1 MNLRPLVYTFLRETL
16 YSPMSP
22 SRHQTTATTTLE
34 RGLGAVMRIAV
45 LAAAVSSAIVSLTLA
60 DPARAAIRAPT
71 NIAPQELGSALRLL
85 ATDRRL
91 QILYTTQTVSNR
103 QTAGAVGDLTVDEAL
118 ARLLGGT
125 DLIFRY
131 ADENTIAILPRD
143 VPAPT
148 GEPGA
153 SPRMMPS
160 EDPAPVATEQT
171 TQSSV
176 QSDPTAELTEIV
188 VTGSRIQRRDAT
200 AVGPLTTVTA
210 EDMALAAPTSVGD
223 LLQSLPSVGVS
234 LNSNGSQGTSFGV
247 SSINLR
253 YLGSAEGSG
262 NRTLVLVDGHRFVNA
277 VGGRGFRD
285 FVDLNTIPLGMIER
299 IEVLKDGASAIYGAD
314 AIAGVVNIQ
323 TKRRLDGFE
332 GDVRYGVSDESDAD
346 NYSGFLNWGASAG
359 KLSTLLSVSYSDTKP
374 ILTTS
379 RALTTRALTPLTAA
393 PPSDRGLFT
402 LPRLANNAYF
412 GTPAGFG
419 TASITPIP
427 GSTVGGGAAA
437 DEAFRVATLPA
448 DDFNQMVQGLY
459 ASGPSERLGAFGR
472 ISYEFTDN
480 ISARIE
486 VLYSERSSEQLLS
499 PLSLDIRGSNGYLI
513 AADQPFNPFGT
524 ANGVLLAN
532 ALAFG
537 ADASVPTASRNA
549 FRVQRLMFDVGNRT
563 QNQEIDTRRFAAALE
578 GRTELLGRDWSWELF
593 GSWSKNHAD
602 FTSSNQINLENVY
615 LSQLSPSACAA
626 VPGCVPVNLFGPMTA
641 AQADYIRYNAADE
654 QTAEQTNAAFN
665 VSGDLFDL
673 PAGPVGIAAGYEYRR
688 ESASDIPDPFTA
700 SDSTVL
706 PVIGGVAQLPTTHV
720 TRSPT
725 SGSYDLQEVYAETA
739 VPLIKGVP
747 GIYSFDVDA
756 AVRYSRYSTVGGKA
770 TTKFGVAY
778 RPVED
783 LLVRGTYSQGFRAPS
798 ILELFQGERLI
809 NFQGVDPCNGGGAGR
824 PGCAGVPATYNQAQF
839 NSGLIAGITAGN
851 RNLEPETA
859 DTYSAGLAYTPAA
872 IDGLTLTA
880 DWFEIEVDDAIA
892 TNSATNILN
901 SCANLGIFCDLIQ
914 RGPFGEVVRLTQS
927 VVNLSSIEVAGV
939 DASARYRL
947 RTGIG
952 AFEAALDVS
961 YLDKFRTFIPQPD
974 GSVAVDD
981 RAGKSDQPRSTFPH
995 WKSQASVRYHADLF
1009 GLSWKTRY
1017 IGSTR
1022 DIPGNA
1028 VNGGRLKEIFY
1039 HDLQATLDLDNRG
1052 LDFAIGVDNVFDQ
1065 MPPASAANNPINF
1078 DIYTYDIRGR
1088 YFYVRAGAK
1097 F

>member
-1 MNLRPLVYTFLRETL
+1 MNLASVIYTFLRVTL

-22 SRHQTTATTTLE
+22 SRHQTTAITTLE
-34 RGLGAVMRIAV
+34 RGLGAIMRIAV
-45 LAAAVSSAIVSLTLA
+45 LAAALSSAVVSFALA
-60 DPARAAIRAPT
+60 DPAAAAIRVPT
-71 NIAPQELGSALRLL
+71 NIGPQELDRALRVL

-91 QILYTTQTVSNR
+91 QILYTTQAVSNR
-103 QTAGAVGDLTVDEAL
+103 QTSGAVGDFTVDEAL
-118 ARLLGGT
+118 TRLLGGT
-125 DLIFRY
+125 DLVFRY
-131 ADENTIAILPRD
+131 ADENTIAI
-143 VPAPT
+143 
-148 GEPGA
+148 
-153 SPRMMPS
+153 MPS
-160 EDPAPVATEQT
+160 EERIPAGEAGAESAAPAQIDQSAAAPAQTEG
-171 TQSSV
+171 
-176 QSDPTAELTEIV
+176 TAELTEIV

-323 TKRRLDGFE
+323 TKRSLNGFE
-332 GDVRYGVSDESDAD
+332 GDVRYGVSDEQDAD
-346 NYSGFLNWGASAG
+346 NYSGFLNWGTSTG
-359 KLSTLLSVSYSDTKP
+359 RFSTLLSVSYSDTKP

-379 RALTTRALTPLTAA
+379 RSLTTRALTPLTAP

-427 GSTVGGGAAA
+427 GATAGAGTAA
-437 DEAFRVATLPA
+437 DEAFRIATLPT
-448 DDFNQMVQGLY
+448 DDYNQMVQGLY
-459 ASGPSERLGAFGR
+459 ASGPSERLGVFGR
-472 ISYEFTDN
+472 IAYELSDN
-480 ISARIE
+480 VNARVE
-486 VLYSERSSEQLLS
+486 ALYSERTSEQLLS
-499 PLSLDIRGSNGYLI
+499 PTSLDIRGSNGFLI
-513 AADQPFNPFGT
+513 AADQQFNPFGT
-524 ANGVLLAN
+524 ANGVLAAN

-537 ADASVPTASRNA
+537 ADASVPAASRNA
-549 FRVQRLMFDVGNRT
+549 FRVQRLLFDVGNRS
-563 QNQEIDTRRFAAALE
+563 QRQEIDTRRFAAALE
-578 GRTELLGRDWSWELF
+578 GKSEALGRDWNWELF
-593 GSWSKNHAD
+593 GSWSRNHAD
-602 FTSSNQINLENVY
+602 FNSFNQLNLENVY
-615 LSQLSPSACAA
+615 RSQLSPTACAA
-626 VPGCVPVNLFGPMTA
+626 IAGCVQANLFGPMTGT
-641 AQADYIRYNAADE
+641 QADYVRFNATDL
-654 QTAEQTNAAFN
+654 QTTKQTNAAFN
-665 VSGDLFDL
+665 VSGELFEL
-673 PAGPVGIAAGYEYRR
+673 PAGPLGIAAGYEYRR
-688 ESASDIPDPFTA
+688 ESASDLPDPFAA
-700 SDSTVL
+700 SSSSVL
-706 PVIGGVAQLPTTHV
+706 PVIGGAAQLPTTHV

-725 SGSYDLQEVYAETA
+725 SGSYDLNEIYAETA
-739 VPLIKGVP
+739 VPLLRRLP

-770 TTKFGVAY
+770 TSKFGVAY

-798 ILELFQGERLI
+798 ILELFQGQRQI

-824 PGCAGVPATYNQAQF
+824 PGCAGVPTTYNQAQF
-839 NSGLIAGITAGN
+839 NNGLIAGITAGN

-859 DTYSAGLAYTPAA
+859 DTYSAGLAFTPAA
-872 IDGLTLTA
+872 ISGLTLTA
-880 DWFEIEVDDAIA
+880 DWFEIKVEDAIA

-901 SCANLGIFCDLIQ
+901 SCANLGVFCDLIV
-914 RGPFGEVVRLTQS
+914 RGSLGEVVQLTQA
-927 VVNLSSIEVAGV
+927 VVNLSRIEVAGV
-939 DASARYRL
+939 DTTARYRL
-947 RTGIG
+947 ATGIG

-974 GSVAVDD
+974 GSIMIDD

-995 WKSQASVRYHADLF
+995 WKSQASIRYNAEAY
-1009 GLSWKTRY
+1009 GLAWKTRY
-1017 IGSTR
+1017 IGSSR

-1039 HDLQATLDLDNRG
+1039 HDMQATLDLDGRG
-1052 LDFAIGVDNVFDQ
+1052 LNFAIGIDNLFDQ

-1088 YFYVRAGAK
+1088 YFYVKAGAK

>member
-1 MNLRPLVYTFLRETL
+1 
-16 YSPMSP
+16 
-22 SRHQTTATTTLE
+22 
-34 RGLGAVMRIAV
+34 MRITV
-45 LAAAVSSAIVSLTLA
+45 LAAAISSAVVSFALA
-60 DPARAAIRAPT
+60 DPASAAIRAPT
-71 NIAPQELGSALRLL
+71 NIGPQELDRALRVL
-85 ATDRRL
+85 AADRRL
-91 QILYTTQTVSNR
+91 QILYTTQIVSNR
-103 QTAGAVGDLTVDEAL
+103 QTSGAVGDLTVDEAL
-118 ARLLGGT
+118 DRILGGT
-125 DLIFRY
+125 GLFFRY
-131 ADENTIAILPRD
+131 ADQNTIAIMARNDL
-143 VPAPT
+143 APT
-148 GEPGA
+148 SEQELPLP
-153 SPRMMPS
+153 SPAETSVQPQ
-160 EDPAPVATEQT
+160 APVQR
-171 TQSSV
+171 
-176 QSDPTAELTEIV
+176 DDTAELTEIV

-323 TKRRLDGFE
+323 TRRSLDGIE
-332 GDVRYGVSDESDAD
+332 ADVRYGVSDESDAD

-359 KLSTLLSVSYSDTKP
+359 RFSTLLSVSYSDTKP

-379 RALTTRALTPLTAA
+379 RSLTTRALTPLTAP

-402 LPRLANNAYF
+402 LPRLANSAYF

-419 TASITPIP
+419 TSSITPIP
-427 GSTVGGGAAA
+427 GSTSGGGATA
-437 DEAFRVATLPA
+437 DDAFRIATLPA
-448 DDFNQMVQGLY
+448 DDYNQMVQGLY
-459 ASGPSERLGAFGR
+459 ASGPSERVGAFGR
-472 ISYEFTDN
+472 VSYELTDTV
-480 ISARIE
+480 SARME
-486 VLYSERSSEQLLS
+486 ALYSERTSEQLLS
-499 PLSLDIRGSNGYLI
+499 PTSLDIRGSNGYRI
-513 AADQPFNPFGT
+513 AADQQFNPFGT
-524 ANGVLLAN
+524 ANGIPAAN

-537 ADASVPTASRNA
+537 ADPSVPATSRNA
-549 FRVQRLMFDVGNRT
+549 FRIQRLLFDVANRS
-563 QNQEIDTRRFAAALE
+563 QEQQIDTRRFAAALE
-578 GRTELLGRDWSWELF
+578 GRNELLGHNWSWELF
-593 GSWSKNHAD
+593 GSWSRNHAD
-602 FTSSNQINLENVY
+602 FNSFNQINLENVY

-626 VPGCVPVNLFGPMTA
+626 ISGCVQVNLFGPMTA
-641 AQADYIRYNAADE
+641 EQADYIRFNATDL
-654 QTAEQTNAAFN
+654 QTTKQTNAAFN
-665 VSGDLFDL
+665 VSSELFEL
-673 PAGPVGIAAGYEYRR
+673 PAGALGIAAGYEYRR
-688 ESASDIPDPFTA
+688 ESASDIPDPFAATN
-700 SDSTVL
+700 STVL
-706 PVIGGVAQLPTTHV
+706 PLVSGAAQLPTTHV

-725 SGSYDLQEVYAETA
+725 SGSYDLHEVYAETA
-739 VPLIKGVP
+739 VPLIKGVT
-747 GIYSFDVDA
+747 GIYSLDVDA
-756 AVRYSRYSTVGGKA
+756 AVRYSQYSTVGGKA

-778 RPVED
+778 RPIDD

-798 ILELFQGERLI
+798 ILELFQGERQI

-824 PGCAGVPATYNQAQF
+824 PGCAGVPTTYNQAQF
-839 NSGLIAGITAGN
+839 NNGLIAGITAGN

-859 DTYSAGLAYTPAA
+859 DTYSAGLAFTPAA
-872 IDGLTLTA
+872 IDGLALTA
-880 DWFEIEVDDAIA
+880 DWFEIKVDDAIA

-901 SCANLGIFCDLIQ
+901 SCANLGIFCDLIV
-914 RGPFGEVVRLTQS
+914 RGPLGEVVELTQA
-927 VVNLSSIEVAGV
+927 VVNLSRIEVAGI

-947 RTGIG
+947 RAGIG
-952 AFEAALDVS
+952 DFETALDVS

-974 GSVAVDD
+974 GSISVDE

-995 WKSQASVRYHADLF
+995 WKSQASLRYRTDAY

-1017 IGSTR
+1017 IGSSR

-1028 VNGGRLKEIFY
+1028 VNGGRLKDIFY
-1039 HDLQATLDLDNRG
+1039 HDVQATLDLDGRG

-1088 YFYVRAGAK
+1088 YFYLKAGAK

>member
-1 MNLRPLVYTFLRETL
+1 
-16 YSPMSP
+16 
-22 SRHQTTATTTLE
+22 
-34 RGLGAVMRIAV
+34 
-45 LAAAVSSAIVSLTLA
+45 VSFALS
-60 DPARAAIRAPT
+60 DPAVAAIRIPT
-71 NIAPQELGSALRLL
+71 NIAPQELGGALRVL
-85 ATDRRL
+85 AADRRL
-91 QILYTTQTVSNR
+91 QILYTTQAVSNR
-103 QTAGAVGDLTVDEAL
+103 QTSGAVGDFTVAEAL
-118 ARLLGGT
+118 DRLLDGT
-125 DLIFRY
+125 DLMFRY
-131 ADENTIAILPRD
+131 ADENTIAIMPRVD
-143 VPAPT
+143 RASA

-153 SPRMMPS
+153 APHAAPARADTPSPLPS
-160 EDPAPVATEQT
+160 DISAPVPTDQIGQGPA
-171 TQSSV
+171 

-285 FVDLNTIPLGMIER
+285 FVDLNSIPLGMIDR

-314 AIAGVVNIQ
+314 AIAGVVNIH
-323 TKRRLDGFE
+323 TRRSLDGFE
-332 GDVRYGVSDESDAD
+332 ADVRYGVSDEGDAD
-346 NYSGFLNWGASAG
+346 NHSGIVNWGASAG
-359 KLSTLLSVSYSDTKP
+359 SFSTLLSVSYSDTKP

-379 RALTTRALTPLTAA
+379 RSLTTRALTPLTLA

-412 GTPAGFG
+412 GTPVGFG
-419 TASITPIP
+419 TSSITPIP
-427 GSTVGGGAAA
+427 GAATGSAVTA

-448 DDFNQMVQGLY
+448 DDYNQMVQGLY
-459 ASGPSERLGAFGR
+459 ASGPSERLGVFGR
-472 ISYEFTDN
+472 VSYELTDN
-480 ISARIE
+480 VSARVE
-486 VLYSERSSEQLLS
+486 ALYSERTSEQMLS
-499 PLSLDIRGSNGYLI
+499 PPTLDIRGSSGFSI
-513 AADQPFNPFGT
+513 AADQQFNPFGT
-524 ANGVLLAN
+524 ANGIPTAN

-537 ADASVPTASRNA
+537 ADASVPAASRNA
-549 FRVQRLMFDVGNRT
+549 FRIQRLLFDVGNRN
-563 QNQEIDTRRFAAALE
+563 QRQEIDTRRFAAALE
-578 GRTELLGRDWSWELF
+578 GRSEALGRDWTWELF
-593 GSWSKNHAD
+593 GSWSRNHAD
-602 FTSSNQINLENVY
+602 FNSFNQINLENVY
-615 LSQLSPSACAA
+615 LSQLAPSACAA
-626 VPGCVPVNLFGPMTA
+626 IAGCIQVNLFGPMTA
-641 AQADYIRYNAADE
+641 DQADYVRFDATDL
-654 QTAEQTNAAFN
+654 QTTKQTNAAFN
-665 VSGDLFDL
+665 VSGELFTL
-673 PAGPVGIAAGYEYRR
+673 PAGALGIAAGYEYRR
-688 ESASDIPDPFTA
+688 ESASDLPDPFAA
-700 SDSTVL
+700 SSSSVL
-706 PVIGGVAQLPTTHV
+706 PVMGGAAQLPTTHV

-725 SGSYDLQEVYAETA
+725 SGSYDLHEVYAETA
-739 VPLIKGVP
+739 VPLIKGWR
-747 GIYSFDVDA
+747 GIHSFDIDA

-783 LLVRGTYSQGFRAPS
+783 VLVRGTYSQGFRAPS
-798 ILELFQGERLI
+798 ILELYQGERQI

-824 PGCAGVPATYNQAQF
+824 SGCAGVPTTYNQAQF
-839 NSGLIAGITAGN
+839 NNGLIAGITAGN

-859 DTYSAGLAYTPAA
+859 DTYSAGLAFTPAA
-872 IDGLTLTA
+872 IGGLTLTA

-901 SCANLGIFCDLIQ
+901 SCANLGVFCDLIV
-914 RGPFGEVVRLTQS
+914 RGSLGEVVQLTQA
-927 VVNLSSIEVAGV
+927 VVNLSRIEVAGV
-939 DASARYRL
+939 DAGARYRFG
-947 RTGIG
+947 TSIG
-952 AFEAALDVS
+952 DFEAALDAA

-974 GSVAVDD
+974 GSIAVDD

-995 WKSQASVRYHADLF
+995 WKSQASIRYSTEAY

-1017 IGSTR
+1017 IGSSR

-1039 HDLQATLDLDNRG
+1039 HDLQGTLELAGRG
-1052 LDFAIGVDNVFDQ
+1052 LGFAIGVDNVFDQ

-1088 YFYVRAGAK
+1088 YFYLKAGAK